1 MNLKRERKMT
11 VISLIDKL
19 DTGLQ
24 LGMVKQLVTAIT
36 DLRKEVKD
44 LKAKVQKLE
53 DMDNETLRND
63 LNKVVKEIKEDN
75 ANNTL

>member
-1 MNLKRERKMT
+1 MT
-11 VISLIDKL
+11 VVSLMDKL

-44 LKAKVQKLE
+44 LQEKVQKLE

>member
-1 MNLKRERKMT
+1 MT
-11 VISLIDKL
+11 VISLMDKL

-44 LKAKVQKLE
+44 LQAKVQKLE

-75 ANNTL
+75 ANY

>member
-11 VISLIDKL
+11 VISLMDKL

>member
-1 MNLKRERKMT
+1 MT
-11 VISLIDKL
+11 VISLMDKL
-19 DTGLQ
+19 DTGLH
-24 LGMVKQLVTAIT
+24 LGMVKQLVKAIT

-53 DMDNETLRND
+53 DMDNETFRED
-63 LNKVVKEIKEDN
+63 MNKVVKEIKEDN

>member
-1 MNLKRERKMT
+1 MT
-11 VISLIDKL
+11 VISLMDKL

-63 LNKVVKEIKEDN
+63 LNKVVKEIREEQ
-75 ANNTL
+75 

>member
-1 MNLKRERKMT
+1 MT
-11 VISLIDKL
+11 VISLMDKL

-24 LGMVKQLVTAIT
+24 LGMVKQIVKAIT
-36 DLRKEVKD
+36 ELKEENKN
-44 LKAKVQKLE
+44 LKKRIEKLE

-63 LNKVVKEIKEDN
+63 LNKVVKESKEDN

>member
-1 MNLKRERKMT
+1 MT
-11 VISLIDKL
+11 VVSLMDKL

-36 DLRKEVKD
+36 ELRKEVKD
-44 LKAKVQKLE
+44 LQAKVQKLE
-53 DMDNETLRND
+53 DMDNETFRND

-75 ANNTL
+75 ANN

>member
-1 MNLKRERKMT
+1 MT
-11 VISLIDKL
+11 VISLMDKL

-44 LKAKVQKLE
+44 LQAKVQKLE

-75 ANNTL
+75 ANN

>member
-1 MNLKRERKMT
+1 MT
-11 VISLIDKL
+11 VISLMDKL
-19 DTGLQ
+19 DTGLH
-24 LGMVKQLVTAIT
+24 LGMVKQLVKAIT

-63 LNKVVKEIKEDN
+63 LNKIVKEIKEEQ
-75 ANNTL
+75 

>member
-1 MNLKRERKMT
+1 MT
-11 VISLIDKL
+11 VVSLMDKL

-36 DLRKEVKD
+36 ELRKEVKD
-44 LKAKVQKLE
+44 LQAKVQKLE

-75 ANNTL
+75 ANY

>member
-1 MNLKRERKMT
+1 MT
-11 VISLIDKL
+11 VVSLMDKL

-36 DLRKEVKD
+36 ELRKEVKD
-44 LKAKVQKLE
+44 LQAKVQKLE

-75 ANNTL
+75 ANN

>member
-1 MNLKRERKMT
+1 MT
-11 VISLIDKL
+11 VVSLMDKL
-19 DTGLQ
+19 DTGLH

-44 LKAKVQKLE
+44 LQEKVQKLE

-75 ANNTL
+75 ANN